1 MQKKYAAC
9 FVVLAI
15 VLIATAAFAG
25 SVKGWGQQEK
35 GFAGKNA
42 QLKGEPFVVPDG
54 VVGTI
59 TSVNC
64 DGNGFWVQEQCR
76 GILFRLRLLREFNLR
91 RGSITSTPIYNKDR
105 IRQALP
111 SSFPGNT
118 RSLGSFE

>member
-59 TSVNC
+59 SSVNC
-64 DGNGFWVQEQCR
+64 DGNGFWVQGAMQR
-76 GILFRLRLLREFNLR
+76 NFVPASTAQGVQLKAGKYYVYPNLQQ
-91 RGSITSTPIYNKDR
+91 G
-105 IRQALP
+105 Q
-111 SSFPGNT
+111 NT
-118 RSLGSFE
+118 ASVTIIVSW